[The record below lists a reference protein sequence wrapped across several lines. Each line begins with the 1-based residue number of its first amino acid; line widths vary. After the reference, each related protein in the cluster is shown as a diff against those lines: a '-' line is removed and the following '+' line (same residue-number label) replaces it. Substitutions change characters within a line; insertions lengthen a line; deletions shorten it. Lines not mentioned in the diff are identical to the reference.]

1 MNPSGAPCLR
11 GSVLAKAA
19 ATRAIPTPPLRPSMR
34 AAAIALLVLLL
45 AAGCVT
51 PPTTETASTP
61 DGAGAAAWALPIPD
75 PMGEDHDHSDPAL
88 HGVAWNFEQVAHHAV
103 AGNAGH
109 SAGAHALDAKNG
121 FLFVAAYGGDADAE
135 GGVFVFDVKDPAK
148 PALVGRLR
156 MAGSLGGDRS
166 LEATEDAEFAV
177 LGTEPLTS
185 LGHLSPTPP
194 GIWLIDARDKANP
207 RVAGY
212 ANTGTFGAHSITIHR
227 IGGKDYVFAGAAN
240 GQNVFEIVRSPLPM
254 LVAVGQRP
262 IGHDAVVED
271 DPLLGVPLLYAANGG
286 AGFEVWDV
294 SDPKS
299 PQQVAAWNIPDRGD
313 RYYVHHSAVQFIEG
327 RRIVV
332 VESEDWEDYP
342 SPLWILDATDFG
354 DVQVLGNWSNPGG
367 HAADALR
374 YSLHNP
380 VFLGDK
386 LVVAHYHGGV
396 WALDLST
403 AEKRADP
410 PVLGVFLP
418 SEPGGKPA
426 APAGYPVM
434 QRMGRSFAV
443 TDAPMTMD
451 VKVVGDLVYAA
462 DLHTGLYALK
472 PTWEG

>member
-1 MNPSGAPCLR
+1 
-11 GSVLAKAA
+11 
-19 ATRAIPTPPLRPSMR
+19 MR
-34 AAAIALLVLLL
+34 AAAIALLALLV
-45 AAGCVT
+45 AGCVS
-51 PPTTETASTP
+51 PTSTQAP
-61 DGAGAAAWALPIPD
+61 GDAPSAAEGAWPLPIPD
-75 PMGEDHDHSDPAL
+75 PMGHDHDHSDPSL
-88 HGVAWNFEQVAHHAV
+88 HGVAWGFAQVAHHPV

-109 SAGAHALDAKNG
+109 SAGAHALAYEAG

-135 GGVFVFDVKDPAK
+135 GGVFVFDAKDPAAPK
-148 PALVGRLR
+148 LVGRVKL
-156 MAGSLGGDRS
+156 AGALGGDRS
-166 LEATEDAEFAV
+166 LGATDDGEFAV
-177 LGTEPLTS
+177 LGTEALTS

-227 IGGKDYVFAGAAN
+227 IGGKDYVFVGAASA
-240 GQNVFEIVRSPLPM
+240 QNVFEIVRTPLPM
-254 LVAVGQRP
+254 LRAVGERP

-271 DPLLGVPLLYAANGG
+271 DPLLGAPLLYAANGG

-294 SDPKS
+294 SDPAR
-299 PQQVAAWNIPDRGD
+299 PQKVAAWNIPDRGD

-342 SPLWILDATDFG
+342 SPLWVLDATDFE
-354 DVQVLGNWSNPGG
+354 DIQVLANWSNPGG
-367 HAADALR
+367 HAAAALR

-403 AEKRADP
+403 AQARADP
-410 PVLGVFLP
+410 PVVGVFLP
-418 SEPGGKPA
+418 SEPGGKPVK
-426 APAGYPVM
+426 PAGYAIM
-434 QRMGRSFAV
+434 SARGRSFAV
-443 TDAPMTMD
+443 TDTPMTMD

-462 DLHTGLYALK
+462 DLHTGIYALR
-472 PTWEG
+472 PTW